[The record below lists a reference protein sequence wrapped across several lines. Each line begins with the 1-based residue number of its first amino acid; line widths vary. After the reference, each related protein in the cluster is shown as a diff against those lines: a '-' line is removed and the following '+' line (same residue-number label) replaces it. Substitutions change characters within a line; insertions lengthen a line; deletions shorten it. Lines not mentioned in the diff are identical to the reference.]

1 MTNGESFLSKLK
13 SNKDKDANKVILD
26 STKGT
31 LTGSVV
37 GLGVGLII
45 GYTRKYNLFIS
56 AFLGAA
62 IGGLVTKFL
71 INKD

>member
-1 MTNGESFLSKLK
+1 MENLIEKIK
-13 SNKDKDANKVILD
+13 ANKGKDANKVILD

-31 LTGSVV
+31 LTGSAV
-37 GLGVGLII
+37 GLGVGLVI
-45 GYTRKYNLFIS
+45 GYTRKYNLFVS